1 MHYSNSTFKFFIRMS
16 IKATKSKIRNQKKI
30 LDTYTQIVL
39 KAQENIEEKI
49 ENISNPSQYVSTILQ
64 LSNFVVPKKKTVK
77 QEPEKSKIKFL
88 LSNNESI
95 II

>member
-1 MHYSNSTFKFFIRMS
+1 MP

-49 ENISNPSQYVSTILQ
+49 EKSAIQVNMFPLFFSFPIL
-64 LSNFVVPKKKTVK
+64 
-77 QEPEKSKIKFL
+77 
-88 LSNNESI
+88 
-95 II
+95 